1 MEMCTGP
8 ILIISCCKFVIQVG
22 FQLGA
27 IQFDEVADVNS
38 LQMCT
43 SNKDRICQWITSHRW
58 PLNCAVNNNT
68 TAALT
73 LPLYNSCNYDRPSNP
88 LLLLLLSHPLLPS
101 IALNP
106 TEQIEDHNLKL
117 SFAHDIHEFDVRLR
131 FRDIKISFEIFHIYY
146 CTCTH
151 KRLIYLI
158 AIKLNFCN
166 KLLKF
171 SNREKT
177 VCAEEEHLNLAKSIL
192 VR

>member
-27 IQFDEVADVNS
+27 IQFDEVDDVNS

-88 LLLLLLSHPLLPS
+88 P
-101 IALNP
+101 P
-106 TEQIEDHNLKL
+106 TTPPFPPTPTIHCIESDRTNWRPQFK
-117 SFAHDIHEFDVRLR
+117 IV
-131 FRDIKISFEIFHIYY
+131 FRSRYPRIRRSFEIPRYKNFLRNIP
-146 CTCTH
+146 
-151 KRLIYLI
+151 YLLLHMHTQ
-158 AIKLNFCN
+158 KVNLFNCN
-166 KLLKF
+166 KIELLQ
-171 SNREKT
+171 
-177 VCAEEEHLNLAKSIL
+177 
-192 VR
+192 